1 MFWFYTQNKANSK
14 KELALS
20 ASSLTFLASGS
31 SLDLNIISN
40 IPQDEITYEVNS
52 TGIFTVTRSGYKLT
66 IETDNLGATVTPQQS
81 STLTVKARN
90 LTATCTLIRQANV
103 ITQTKVIRDNGAEAV
118 SSFLAS
124 GGVGVYVCQNTFTS
138 GSKNNGD
145 RGNVDL

>member
-1 MFWFYTQNKANSK
+1 MNVIT
-14 KELALS
+14 
-20 ASSLTFLASGS
+20 
-31 SLDLNIISN
+31 N
-40 IPQDEITYEVNS
+40 IPANEVTYEVNS
-52 TGIFTVTRSGYKLT
+52 SGVFTVNKNGYTLT
-66 IETDNLGATVTPQQS
+66 ISTGNLGTTITPQQS
-81 STLTVKARN
+81 STITVKARN